1 MAIVGNGRHTAPEVT
16 IMAEKATK
24 KEVKP
29 AEKKVSDVLDM
40 HPQVRNTARGLFRNE
55 NGTTIVQERVP
66 RGDLPQDEVIMPRNE
81 YDLTEDDL
89 KGLAEHAKK
98 IVDPILAK
106 YDEDVANEDAVAK
119 AVWSKD
125 GGKYQSRLSAASQKL
140 VLDLMK
146 GKGASKKAAVDT
158 KMDQRPK
165 ETSPDAKPPELPKDR
180 PMWDWAGQTAKPGKK
195 PKESADIDSLVNAIP
210 TSAADIAKTTSPK
223 SAKPPK
229 EAGMDKEMLRK
240 EADDLR
246 KKLNALKVLLCEDGK
261 EEEEVDIKDAAKAA
275 PVAAQVAP
283 AAKAPEAAAEQP
295 REVADKT
302 ILASLD
308 EIAEMVE
315 KEARDKKD
323 LDLFRIAYQIDR
335 VSDYLGGAKE
345 ASTLQQDPD
354 EDYMRKAFKSA
365 VNEHDA
371 DEPYMK
377 EFSNDN
383 TKETTRVVG
392 NVSVQHKQASEL
404 PYAVKKDS

>member
-1 MAIVGNGRHTAPEVT
+1 
-16 IMAEKATK
+16 MAEKATK

-275 PVAAQVAP
+275 PVAAQAAP